1 MEFIVMGIA
10 LAFNILVVL
19 WKFTHNRV
27 GNAMVDGALLIA
39 VAMLF
44 SSSTAL
50 LIIGTIGSALVSLYL
65 LIFPIQFKGLKNA

>member
-1 MEFIVMGIA
+1 MGIA